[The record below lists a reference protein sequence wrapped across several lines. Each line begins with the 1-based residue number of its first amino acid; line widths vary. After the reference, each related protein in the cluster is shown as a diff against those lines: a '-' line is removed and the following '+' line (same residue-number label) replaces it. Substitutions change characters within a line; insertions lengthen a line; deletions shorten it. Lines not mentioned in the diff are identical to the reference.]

1 VVEEYIMKNPT
12 SMSRAL
18 CAAAVLATA
27 PLAVHAEDI
36 DIYTTSGAGTD
47 LPNVLLM
54 LDNSANWS
62 SSLPVPNCYF
72 KDNGVV
78 TAYGP
83 KASNPGMEQGTKMAI
98 EKCALYNVIDALPTK
113 AGADAD
119 HDALFNVGLMLLNE
133 SPSSNNGGYPR
144 KAFVPITTNNKATLK
159 AVIRAL
165 SIGDDKGNNAAF
177 SKAMYEM
184 YLYFKGRAPYK
195 GDAGTKYDNAAFLAS
210 GLYNSPSA
218 GSCGRNYIIFIG
230 NGSPQGAENNDALA
244 LLQAQGGSTA
254 PIEYPTSYIS
264 NSEQANWADEWARFM
279 RNADVSSKDGTQG
292 ITTHTVAVTG
302 SSSDG
307 TFPNFM
313 LSMANHGGGTYTSAS
328 DADTLTAKL
337 LDTFNAIQSVN
348 SVFASASLP
357 VAVNARGTYL
367 NQVYMGVFRP
377 DGDGKPRWRGNLKQ
391 YQFASDALGNL
402 SLVDA
407 NGVQAI
413 NDATG
418 FILPTAL
425 SFWTQPSTFWANQP
439 MGDSGASDS
448 KDGDVVEK
456 GGAAQRL
463 RTRLAT
469 SQAARNVV
477 TCLSCASGDVLGASD
492 ATRFA
497 SANADITAAML
508 GVSTPADRGKLID
521 WVRGTDNAGDE
532 LGPGGT
538 TTVRPSV
545 HGDVLHSR
553 PAVINYGGTT
563 GVVVFYGANDG
574 MLHAI
579 DGNRTGSTPGD
590 ELWGFVP
597 AEMFG
602 KLNRLRS
609 NSPEIRLSTTVSATA
624 LPRDYFVDGPI
635 GVYQRIRADGTTSRA
650 VIFVGMR
657 RGGRQLYALD
667 VSDPASPKYLWRKTE
682 ADLPRLGQTWS
693 EPKVARVRGHDG
705 PVLIFGGGYDA
716 TAEDALVP
724 GSTTMGNAV
733 FVVDAFT
740 GDLVKE
746 FTGIGRSVAADVSLV
761 DSDYDGY
768 VDRVYAVDLGG
779 QVWRMDFENKGEI
792 TPDKWSIYKLADLSG
807 GTSTGR
813 KFFFPPSV
821 VTTNSF
827 TALMFGS
834 GDREKPLLS
843 ATQDHFF
850 SIFDR
855 ALAKGKPDD
864 VTLITFDG
872 LAAVTATPSTTGMG
886 CYLPLQQ
893 GEKVVNAATT
903 IGGKS
908 HFGTNQPK
916 VPDSTNSCTGD
927 LGTARG
933 YTMPLFCAQPTSTVY
948 PGGGLPPSPIS
959 GTVSI
964 TNADGSRSTHHFYTG
979 GDQTRGPLSP
989 NDPNIKISKSR
1000 KRIYWYQESAR

>member
-1 VVEEYIMKNPT
+1 MPLG
-12 SMSRAL
+12 RAL

-36 DIYTTSGAGTD
+36 DIYTTTGGSTD

-78 TAYGP
+78 TAVGP
-83 KASNPGMEQGTKMAI
+83 KDSNPGMEQGTKMAV

-144 KAFVPITTNNKATLK
+144 KAFVKVTTNNKAALK
-159 AVIRAL
+159 AVIKAL

-177 SKAMYEM
+177 AKAMYEM
-184 YLYFKGRAPYK
+184 FLYFKGRAPYK
-195 GDAGTKYDNAAFLAS
+195 GDAGTKYDGNAFLAN

-218 GSCGRNYIIFIG
+218 ASCGRNYIIFIG

-244 LLQAQGGSTA
+244 LLQAEGGNTS

-264 NSEQANWADEWARFM
+264 NSEQSNWADEWARFM

-313 LSMANHGGGTYTSAS
+313 LSMANHGGGSYTSAS

-377 DGDGKPRWRGNLKQ
+377 DGDAKPRWRGNLKQ
-391 YQFASDALGNL
+391 YQFAADALGNL

-407 NGVQAI
+407 NNVQAI

-418 FILPTAL
+418 FILPSAL
-425 SFWTQPSTFWANQP
+425 SFWTQPSTFWTNQP

-469 SQAARNVV
+469 SQAARNVL
-477 TCLSCASGDVLGASD
+477 TCLTCASGDVLGASD
-492 ATRFA
+492 ATRFV
-497 SANADITAAML
+497 STNAGITAAML
-508 GVSTPADRGKLID
+508 GMSTPADRGKLIE

-597 AEMFG
+597 SEMFG

-609 NSPEIRLSTTVSATA
+609 NSPEVRLSTTVSATA

-650 VIFVGMR
+650 IIFVGMR

-667 VSDPASPKYLWRKTE
+667 VSDPTSPKYLWRKTDT
-682 ADLPRLGQTWS
+682 DLPRLGQTWS

-733 FVVDAFT
+733 FVLDAFT
-740 GDLVKE
+740 GELIKE
-746 FTGIGRSVAADVSLV
+746 FGGIGRSVAADVSLV

-813 KFFFPPSV
+813 KFFFPPSI

-855 ALAKGKPDD
+855 SLPKGKPDE
-864 VTLITFDG
+864 VTLINFDG

-916 VPDSTNSCTGD
+916 VPDSTNSCSGD

-979 GDQTRGPLSP
+979 GDQARGPLSP
-989 NDPNIKISKSR
+989 NDPNIKISKAR

>member
-1 VVEEYIMKNPT
+1 
-12 SMSRAL
+12 
-18 CAAAVLATA
+18 
-27 PLAVHAEDI
+27 
-36 DIYTTSGAGTD
+36 
-47 LPNVLLM
+47 
-54 LDNSANWS
+54 
-62 SSLPVPNCYF
+62 
-72 KDNGVV
+72 
-78 TAYGP
+78 
-83 KASNPGMEQGTKMAI
+83 
-98 EKCALYNVIDALPTK
+98 
-113 AGADAD
+113 
-119 HDALFNVGLMLLNE
+119 
-133 SPSSNNGGYPR
+133 
-144 KAFVPITTNNKATLK
+144 
-159 AVIRAL
+159 
-165 SIGDDKGNNAAF
+165 
-177 SKAMYEM
+177 
-184 YLYFKGRAPYK
+184 
-195 GDAGTKYDNAAFLAS
+195 
-210 GLYNSPSA
+210 
-218 GSCGRNYIIFIG
+218 
-230 NGSPQGAENNDALA
+230 
-244 LLQAQGGSTA
+244 
-254 PIEYPTSYIS
+254 
-264 NSEQANWADEWARFM
+264 
-279 RNADVSSKDGTQG
+279 
-292 ITTHTVAVTG
+292 
-302 SSSDG
+302 
-307 TFPNFM
+307 
-313 LSMANHGGGTYTSAS
+313 
-328 DADTLTAKL
+328 
-337 LDTFNAIQSVN
+337 
-348 SVFASASLP
+348 
-357 VAVNARGTYL
+357 
-367 NQVYMGVFRP
+367 
-377 DGDGKPRWRGNLKQ
+377 
-391 YQFASDALGNL
+391 
-402 SLVDA
+402 
-407 NGVQAI
+407 
-413 NDATG
+413 
-418 FILPTAL
+418 
-425 SFWTQPSTFWANQP
+425 
-439 MGDSGASDS
+439 
-448 KDGDVVEK
+448 
-456 GGAAQRL
+456 
-463 RTRLAT
+463 
-469 SQAARNVV
+469 
-477 TCLSCASGDVLGASD
+477 
-492 ATRFA
+492 
-497 SANADITAAML
+497 
-508 GVSTPADRGKLID
+508 
-521 WVRGTDNAGDE
+521 
-532 LGPGGT
+532 
-538 TTVRPSV
+538 VRPSV